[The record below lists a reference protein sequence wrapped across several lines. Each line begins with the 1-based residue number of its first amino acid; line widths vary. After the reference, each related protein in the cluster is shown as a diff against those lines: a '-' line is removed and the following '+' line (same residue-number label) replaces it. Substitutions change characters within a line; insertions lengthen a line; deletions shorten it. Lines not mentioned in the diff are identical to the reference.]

1 MNAFNEL
8 KYTIINELP
17 YDIPSQLLHAY
28 MEITRYYL
36 MQLHNN
42 ETKETVDRRTANYLT
57 SLATTIPNYIFNEN
71 DALFN
76 IDISPDHFPYIDM
89 ISTVYDN
96 ETTQSGK
103 DHVALY
109 YFYIANY
116 GHLKYRGWRFY
127 EHMIFDAEDNET
139 LASDELELFTDKYF
153 YCDGTAPYNNRY
165 QELLNNYTMA
175 KVLSMKTREWLDKHY
190 NSNPLT
196 HAYRH
201 IRTFIDRWF

>member
-1 MNAFNEL
+1 MDTFNEL
-8 KYTIINELP
+8 KHIIIKELP
-17 YDIPSQLLHAY
+17 YDTPSQLLHVY

-42 ETKETVDRRTANYLT
+42 ETKETADRRTSNYLA
-57 SLATTIPNYIFNEN
+57 SLATTTPNYVFDEDNASF
-71 DALFN
+71 DL
-76 IDISPDHFPYIDM
+76 DIIPDHFPYIEM
-89 ISTVYDN
+89 LTRVYDN

-116 GHLKYRGWRFY
+116 GHLTKHGWRFY
-127 EHMIFDAEDNET
+127 EHMIFDAEDNEA
-139 LASDELELFTDKYF
+139 LAADELELFTDKYF

-165 QELLNNYTMA
+165 QELWNNYTMA
-175 KVLSMKTREWLDKHY
+175 KIISMKTKQWLDKHY
-190 NSNPLT
+190 DSNPIT

-201 IRTFIDRWF
+201 IRTFIERGF